1 MRGRDV
7 GGGGGGGDGGGGG
20 GIQVAAGQLL
30 VRKQRRCLC
39 LRCARGGHGGYPE
52 ITAIIVCCRRTD
64 IMRFVSDTIT
74 RSVLFVVDT
83 PMT

>member
-1 MRGRDV
+1 MQGRD
-7 GGGGGGGDGGGGG
+7 GGCG
-20 GIQVAAGQLL
+20 GIQVAAAAGQLL
-30 VRKQRRCLC
+30 VRKQHCLC
-39 LRCARGGHGGYPE
+39 LRCARGDHGGYPE